1 MIQVD
6 FSNPTMEPMPEGFLD
21 PVTDNTL
28 AAATPGDFDPE
39 IAAEFGGAPESIS
52 TLMNNIADFLHVSDN
67 LITMPLMFLFNLLV
81 TWLVVYCIYYRFSHR
96 RDYYVTYML
105 FSSGMFVLLWLMQIL
120 DIQTGFV
127 LGLFAIFGMIRY
139 RTETVPI
146 REMNYMFLI
155 IAISVINSL
164 SLKAE
169 GLAWYLLL
177 FANAMIVLMAWG
189 FEAWQA
195 RKRISTKIIL
205 YEKIENIKPENRA
218 TLIADIEE
226 RTGLKVLDVEIGH
239 IDFLRDVAYIKITYP
254 LEAGKIHNS
263 IDQMV
268 KYKAQS

>member
-6 FSNPTMEPMPEGFLD
+6 LNNPTLELPDYD
-21 PVTDNTL
+21 PS
-28 AAATPGDFDPE
+28 
-39 IAAEFGGAPESIS
+39 IAERFGADDSIS
-52 TLMNNIADFLHVSDN
+52 YLMNTIAEWLHVSN
-67 LITMPLMFLFNLLV
+67 NVITMPLMFLFNLLV
-81 TWLVVYCIYYRFSHR
+81 TWLIVYCIYYRFSRR

-155 IAISVINSL
+155 IAVSVINSL

-169 GLAWYLLL
+169 GLPWYLLV
-177 FANAMIVLMAWG
+177 FANAVIILLALG

-195 RKRISTKIIL
+195 HKRISTKIIL

-218 TLIADIEE
+218 ALIADLEE

-239 IDFLRDVAYIKITYP
+239 IDFLRDVAYIKVTYS
-254 LEAGKIHNS
+254 LEKGKIHNS
-263 IDQMV
+263 IDQIT
-268 KYKAQS
+268 KFKA